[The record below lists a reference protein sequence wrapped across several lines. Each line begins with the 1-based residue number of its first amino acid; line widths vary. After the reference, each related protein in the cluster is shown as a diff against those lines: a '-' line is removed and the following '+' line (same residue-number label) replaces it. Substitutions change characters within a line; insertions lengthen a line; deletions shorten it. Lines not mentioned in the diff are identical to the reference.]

1 MTLKGNLRE
10 FSFIQLLNLIN
21 LAKKSGALYIER
33 PGDTSRVIFRE
44 GKLAY
49 AEAGAEKDSLI
60 DVLAKARLITQAQ
73 TILLNERLVSTNEK
87 AAGIYLICAGY
98 ASQEQI
104 YAVLEEKYSETMRR
118 FFAWEDGFFNFE
130 AGELTPEG
138 RIPVNMNLENL
149 IVEGARMLQEL
160 EELSS
165 EIPSLEMA
173 LKFTDRPGTEI
184 NNFNLSVEEWR
195 VINYINPKNTMQQ
208 IATAVKMGDLEI
220 RRVVYTLLQAGL
232 VELVRPGGL
241 PLRLPGKMFP
251 TQNPEEQKSLVN
263 RLIHRIRSI

>member
-21 LAKKSGALYIER
+21 LAKKSGALYIDR
-33 PGDTSRVIFRE
+33 PGETSRVLFRE

-49 AEAGAEKDSLI
+49 AEDGKEKDTLI
-60 DVLAKARLITQAQ
+60 NVLAKAQLITPAQ
-73 TILLNERLVSTNEK
+73 TTLLNERLVSTNEK

-98 ASQEQI
+98 VSQEQI
-104 YAVLEEKYSETMRR
+104 YTALEEKFCEIVRK
-118 FFAWEDGFFNFE
+118 FFTFEDGFFHFE
-130 AGELTPEG
+130 AGELTPDG
-138 RIPVNMNLENL
+138 CIPVSMTLENL
-149 IVEGARMLQEL
+149 IVEGARRLEEL
-160 EELSS
+160 EELTS
-165 EIPSLEMA
+165 EIPSLEMS

-184 NNFNLSVEEWR
+184 GNFNLSVDEWR
-195 VINYINPKNTMQQ
+195 VINFINPKNTMQQ
-208 IATAVKMGDLEI
+208 IAAAVKMDDYEI

-232 VELVRPGGL
+232 VEIVRPGGL